1 VSAATNRLKPDPT
14 DNTVSTFTPLR
25 PIQPAVALQSLTPA
39 VHRFHAP
46 ALEPGDQT
54 IALPEEEAQHL
65 VRVLRVEKGRE
76 VLVFNGRGY
85 QCRGRVELADK
96 RGVVLRVA
104 APQASAPELPIQ
116 LTLAQAALKGDKT
129 DDIVRDAVM
138 LGVTA
143 VQPLITRFIDV
154 PAGPLAVGRRVER
167 WQRVAVSSVKQCGRS
182 VVPEI
187 REPASLES
195 ALAEARGVSLLLVEP
210 AIAHGSGRRIED
222 VPRPEASTVFVGP
235 EGGWAPEEIARA
247 RAAGAIPVCLG
258 ARTLRADAV
267 PIVALSVLLY
277 AWGLL

>member
-1 VSAATNRLKPDPT
+1 
-14 DNTVSTFTPLR
+14 
-25 PIQPAVALQSLTPA
+25 

-54 IALPEEEAQHL
+54 IALPDDEAQHL
-65 VRVLRVEKGRE
+65 VRVLRIEKERE

-96 RGVVLRVA
+96 RGVVLQVVGPER
-104 APQASAPELPIQ
+104 SAPELPIE

-129 DDIVRDAVM
+129 DDIVRDSVM

-154 PAGPLAVGRRVER
+154 PAGPVAVARRVER

-187 REPASLES
+187 RGPASLES
-195 ALAEARGVSLLLVEP
+195 ALATAQGVSLLLVEP
-210 AIAHGSGRRIED
+210 AIAVESGRRIED
-222 VPRPEASTVFVGP
+222 VPRPDAATVFVGP
-235 EGGWAPEEIARA
+235 EGGWAPDEIERA
-247 RAAGAIPVCLG
+247 HDAGAILVSLG

-267 PIVALSVLLY
+267 AIVALSVLLY
-277 AWGLL
+277 AWRLL